1 MTEDELVGDVKHWA
15 NRANETQTE
24 IDALVDE
31 LISVKESLDHY
42 QDRSIMHL
50 RRYYEVASAL
60 GFKGHPIHAALIER
74 AKELAMFA
82 RVA

>member
-1 MTEDELVGDVKHWA
+1 MTL
-15 NRANETQTE
+15 QTE
-24 IDALVDE
+24 IDTLVDE
-31 LISVKESLDHY
+31 LIAAKADRDHY

-60 GFKGHPIHAALIER
+60 GFDPVGDAPSHADIVAR